1 MKRKLD
7 RLLRIRALLEDLSR
21 LDLERKIADTRYL
34 ERAAEREGRLALA
47 TRAEALRLLGEEES
61 APSDSWLMRI
71 ADAEIL
77 SWKEGRIKVLAAEGR
92 SAVQKSREALL
103 TRRTERRQV
112 EALLATA
119 ERAEEKSQA
128 RKEQSR
134 TDDWFQSGSTREG
147 GKRK

>member
-1 MKRKLD
+1 MRRKLD
-7 RLLRIRALLEDLSR
+7 RVLRIRALLEDLSR
-21 LDLERKIADTRYL
+21 LDLERRIADTRHL
-34 ERAAEREGRLALA
+34 EKAAERERRLALA

-61 APSDSWLMRI
+61 APTDSWLMRI

-77 SWKEGRIKVLAAEGR
+77 NWKEGRIKILAAEGMN
-92 SAVQKSREALL
+92 AVQKSREALL
-103 TRRTERRQV
+103 ARRTERRQV

-134 TDDWFQSGSTREG
+134 TDDWFQSGSTRES